1 MLPVNR
7 RYGQFGL
14 NDFFNDF
21 FENRALEKA
30 GGNVPAI
37 NVVETEN
44 EYKLELAAPGMT
56 KEDFKV
62 HLNKDGNLVVELEKK
77 NCGCKDKKECKYLRK
92 EFSYARFTQTLL
104 LPDNADKENIQAR
117 VENGI
122 LFVEV
127 PKLQKPKT
135 EEETKMIEIK

>member
-1 MLPVNR
+1 MLPAK

-37 NVVETEN
+37 NVVETDK

-56 KEDFKV
+56 KDDFKV

-77 NCGCKDKKECKYLRK
+77 ECGCKEKKECKFLRK

-122 LFVEV
+122 LFVDV
-127 PKLQKPKT
+127 PKLQRAKN

>member
-1 MLPVNR
+1 MLPANR

-14 NDFFNDF
+14 NDFFNDL
-21 FENRALEKA
+21 FETRPLEKV

-37 NVVETEN
+37 NVVETDN

-104 LPDNADKENIQAR
+104 LPDNADKDNIQAR

-127 PKLQKPKT
+127 RKLQKPKT

>member
-1 MLPVNR
+1 MLPAR

-37 NVVETEN
+37 NVVETDK

-56 KEDFKV
+56 KDDFKV

-77 NCGCKDKKECKYLRK
+77 ECGCKEKKECKFLRK

-122 LFVEV
+122 LFVDV
-127 PKLQKPKT
+127 PKLQRAKN

>member
-1 MLPVNR
+1 MLPANR

-14 NDFFNDF
+14 NDFFNDL
-21 FENRALEKA
+21 FETRPLEKV

-37 NVVETEN
+37 NVVETDN

-62 HLNKDGNLVVELEKK
+62 HLNKDGNLVMELEKK

-104 LPDNADKENIQAR
+104 LPDNADKDNIQAR

>member
-1 MLPVNR
+1 MLPANR

-14 NDFFNDF
+14 NDFFNDL
-21 FENRALEKA
+21 FETRPLEKV

-37 NVVETEN
+37 NVVETDN

-104 LPDNADKENIQAR
+104 LPDNADKDNIQAR

>member
-1 MLPVNR
+1 MLPANR

-14 NDFFNDF
+14 NDFFNDL
-21 FENRALEKA
+21 FETRPLEKV

-37 NVVETEN
+37 NVVETDN

-104 LPDNADKENIQAR
+104 LPDNADKDNIQAR

-135 EEETKMIEIK
+135 EEETKMIEI